1 MTRVRNPVP
10 CLLVLLSFAPWPGP
24 APAAPALEPG
34 VAEVR
39 ECAERNL
46 PKHTARQRLVLERVA
61 KGADA
66 RRLEATL
73 LWKRGEDGLS
83 RVRVTV
89 EAPQA
94 ERGTAFLLI
103 EREGE
108 DDMFSYLPEY
118 RRVRRLTSRA
128 VTGSFLGTDL
138 SYEDFQQLQGLAD
151 DARVSRQ
158 PDSAIGGRPVYVLEG
173 VAGSG
178 AASSGERVRSYF
190 DRESCVLLRAELSGG
205 ENEREVEVAWADV
218 ERVGEHWVPRRL
230 VLRDLTKGSETRL
243 SIGETEWDVEL
254 PDSLFSEGDL
264 AKGH

>member
-1 MTRVRNPVP
+1 MPCVRNPVP
-10 CLLVLLSFAPWPGP
+10 CLLVLLSLAPWPSP

-46 PKHTARQRLVLERVA
+46 PKRTARQRLVLERVA

-73 LWKRGEDGLS
+73 LWKRGADGLS

-151 DARVSRQ
+151 DARVSRL
-158 PDSAIGGRPVYVLEG
+158 PDAAIGGRPVYVLEG

-205 ENEREVEVAWADV
+205 EKEREVEVAWADV

-243 SIGETEWDVEL
+243 SIGETEWDIEL
-254 PDSLFSEGDL
+254 PDSLFSERDL

>member
-1 MTRVRNPVP
+1 VRNPVP

-254 PDSLFSEGDL
+254 PDSLFSERDL